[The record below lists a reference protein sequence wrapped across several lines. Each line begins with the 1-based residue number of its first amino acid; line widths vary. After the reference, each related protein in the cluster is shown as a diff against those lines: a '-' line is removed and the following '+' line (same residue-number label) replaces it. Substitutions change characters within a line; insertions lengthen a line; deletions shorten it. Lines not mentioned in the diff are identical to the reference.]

1 MAKKAIFIS
10 YDYDNDKH
18 WKNLLVAWD
27 KNGEFDFTF
36 YDASVDVSVDS
47 TDAAAIKRVI
57 SARINS
63 AKRFLCIVGEHTHKS
78 GWVKWEI
85 EKAVE
90 LKRKL
95 WGIHLTGP
103 IRAGSSPGAVRWR
116 AIQARRVPARL
127 GRRGRHRPGPLG
139 GDKVLVA

>member
-1 MAKKAIFIS
+1 MAKKTIFIS

-27 KNGEFDFTF
+27 RNREFAFTF
-36 YDASVDVSVDS
+36 YDASVDASVNS

-57 SARINS
+57 SRRINR
-63 AKRFLCIVGEHTHKS
+63 ATRFLCIVGKHTHKS

-90 LKRKL
+90 LNRKL
-95 WGIHLTGP
+95 IVVKTN
-103 IRAGSSPGAVRWR
+103 AGNTSPDSILGVGASWAMSFTFDSIKKAVDE
-116 AIQARRVPARL
+116 A
-127 GRRGRHRPGPLG
+127 
-139 GDKVLVA
+139 

>member
-1 MAKKAIFIS
+1 MAKKRIFIS

-18 WKNLLVAWD
+18 YKNLLVAWD
-27 KNGEFDFTF
+27 KNKEFDFAF

-57 SARINS
+57 SARIKS
-63 AKRFLCIVGEHTHKS
+63 AAHFLCIVGKHTHKS
-78 GWVKWEI
+78 GWVTWEI

-95 WGIHLTGP
+95 VAVKTDSGNT
-103 IRAGSSPGAVRWR
+103 SPS
-116 AIQARRVPARL
+116 AIQGAGAKWAMSFTFESIKKAIE
-127 GRRGRHRPGPLG
+127 G
-139 GDKVLVA
+139 A

>member
-1 MAKKAIFIS
+1 MAKKTIFIS
-10 YDYDNDKH
+10 YDYDKH

-27 KNGEFDFTF
+27 KNSEFDFTF
-36 YDASVDVSVDS
+36 YDASVDVSVNS

-57 SARINS
+57 SARIS
-63 AKRFLCIVGEHTHKS
+63 GATRFLCIVGKHTHKS

-95 WGIHLTGP
+95 IVVKTDAEN
-103 IRAGSSPGAVRWR
+103 ISPDSIFGVGASWAMSFTFD
-116 AIQARRVPARL
+116 AIKKAIDEA
-127 GRRGRHRPGPLG
+127 
-139 GDKVLVA
+139 

>member
-1 MAKKAIFIS
+1 MAKKTIFIS
-10 YDYDNDKH
+10 YDYDYDKH

-36 YDASVDVSVDS
+36 YDASVDVSVNS

-57 SARINS
+57 SARIKG
-63 AKRFLCIVGEHTHKS
+63 ATRFLCIVGKHTHKS
-78 GWVKWEI
+78 AWVNWEI

-95 WGIHLTGP
+95 IAVKTD
-103 IRAGSSPGAVRWR
+103 AENTSPDAILGVGASWAMSFTFD
-116 AIQARRVPARL
+116 AIKKAVDEA
-127 GRRGRHRPGPLG
+127 
-139 GDKVLVA
+139 

>member
-1 MAKKAIFIS
+1 MAKKTIFIS

-27 KNGEFDFTF
+27 KNDDFAFTF
-36 YDASVDVSVDS
+36 YDASVDVSVNS
-47 TDAAAIKRVI
+47 TNAAAIKRVI
-57 SARINS
+57 SARING
-63 AKRFLCIVGEHTHKS
+63 ATRFLCIVGKHTHKS

-95 WGIHLTGP
+95 IAVKTD
-103 IRAGSSPGAVRWR
+103 AENTSPDAILGVGASWAMSFTFD
-116 AIQARRVPARL
+116 AIKKAV
-127 GRRGRHRPGPLG
+127 
-139 GDKVLVA
+139 DKA

>member
-95 WGIHLTGP
+95 IAVKTDTENT
-103 IRAGSSPGAVRWR
+103 SPDAIFGVGASWAMSFTFD
-116 AIQARRVPARL
+116 AIKKAV
-127 GRRGRHRPGPLG
+127 
-139 GDKVLVA
+139 DKA